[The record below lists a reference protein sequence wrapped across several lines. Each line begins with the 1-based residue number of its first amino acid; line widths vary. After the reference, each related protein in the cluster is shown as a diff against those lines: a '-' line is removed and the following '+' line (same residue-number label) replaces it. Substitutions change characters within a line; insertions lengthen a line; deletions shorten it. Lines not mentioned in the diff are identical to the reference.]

1 VQNDDDLELAKKA
14 LARGDGPAAVAALN
28 RFLRDRPDHP
38 GGLYL
43 MALCANA
50 AGRADVAIDCLRR
63 ARDAAPADPDIAYSL
78 GSLLAPAAVE
88 EALACF
94 RDAVRL
100 RPGFAAAWTNM
111 GNLLAGLG
119 LLEEAAEAYERALAA
134 DPDLVEVETNLG
146 VLRQSQGLHD
156 EALRHHDHVV
166 GIRPDFRKGQHN
178 RLMSMHYNERL
189 TTDEIRAAHLSWGDA
204 LWAEFAGAR
213 MQSGDFAN
221 SREQDRPLRIGYVS
235 PDFRQHP
242 VASFFLPLLEAHDRT
257 RVDVG
262 CYSTVARPDA
272 MTDRIRAAAD
282 RWIDASGMDD
292 ETLAGRIVADRID
305 ILVDLAG
312 HTSGNR
318 LPVFARRAAPVQVT
332 WLGYPGIT
340 GLATMDYRL
349 TDAVADPPGEETDAT
364 GPERL
369 LRLPGG
375 FLCYSPPVDVAVNKP
390 PLGGRPV
397 VFGSFNNFAKVNE
410 AVLDCWADILKLCP
424 SAELMLKARS
434 LNDPGTRKRCADAF
448 GARGVDPGRIR
459 LRGTVPGL
467 ADHFAAYNQIDIA
480 LDTFP
485 YNGTTTTFDAL
496 WMGTPVVALRGDRHA
511 ARVGASILTHLGLP
525 DLIAED
531 RRGYIEIAAA
541 LAGDQGRCGDYA
553 ARLRDGL
560 RASPLLDSTRFAR
573 SIEKTYRD
581 MWNYWCAA

>member
-1 VQNDDDLELAKKA
+1 MQYDDDLELAKNA

-50 AGRADVAIDCLRR
+50 AGRADVAVDCLRK
-63 ARDAAPADPDIAYSL
+63 ARDADPADPEIAYSL
-78 GSLLAPAAVE
+78 GALLAPAAAD
-88 EALACF
+88 EALACY
-94 RDAVRL
+94 RDAVKL
-100 RPGFAAAWTNM
+100 RPGFAPAWTNM

-156 EALRHHDHVV
+156 EALRHHDHVMTL
-166 GIRPDFRKGQHN
+166 RPDFRKGQHN

-189 TTDEIRAAHLSWGDA
+189 TTDDVHAAHRSWGDTV
-204 LWAEFAGAR
+204 WAEHAGVS

-221 SREQDRPLRIGYVS
+221 SREKDRPLRVGYVS
-235 PDFRQHP
+235 PDFREHP
-242 VASFFLPLLEAHDRT
+242 VARFFMPLLEAHDRT
-257 RVDVG
+257 RVEIS
-262 CYSTVARPDA
+262 CYSAVARPDA
-272 MTDRIRAAAD
+272 MTGRIRERAD
-282 RWIDASGMDD
+282 RWVDAFDMDD
-292 ETLAGRIVADRID
+292 DTLAGRIIADGID

-318 LPVFARRAAPVQVT
+318 LPVFARRAAPVQMT

-340 GLATMDYRL
+340 GITTMDYRL
-349 TDAVADPPGEETDAT
+349 TDAVADPAAERVDET

-375 FLCYSPPVDVAVNKP
+375 FLCYSPPVDVRVDKP
-390 PLGGRPV
+390 PLDGRPV

-410 AVLDCWADILKLCP
+410 AVLDCWADILKRCP
-424 SAELMLKARS
+424 SSVLMLKARS
-434 LNDPGTRKRCADAF
+434 LNDPGTRTRCADAF
-448 GARGVDPGRIR
+448 KARGVDPGRVR

-467 ADHFAAYNQIDIA
+467 ADHFAAYNEIDIA

-496 WMGTPVVALRGDRHA
+496 WMGTPVIALRGDRHA
-511 ARVGASILTHLGLP
+511 ARVGASILTHLGLG

-531 RRGYIEIAAA
+531 RNAYREAAAA
-541 LAGDQGRCGDYA
+541 LAGDQRRCGAFA
-553 ARLRDGL
+553 AGLRSRL
-560 RASPLLDSTRFAR
+560 RASPLLDSSRFAR
-573 SIEKTYRD
+573 TIERTYRD
-581 MWNYWCAA
+581 MWHYWCGA